1 MKINWQAT
9 LMTITLVASG
19 MAAGSILA
27 DAHGAPAAA
36 VQSAPDCRD
45 GAQWSQSFPASD
57 STAAYNVTWTCTA
70 GKILPTVV
78 QPSSAPAPAPAAVPA
93 PVKPKP
99 GRQIACA
106 QAVPTGAVASSC
118 LPVR

>member
-19 MAAGSILA
+19 MVAGSILA
-27 DAHGAPAAA
+27 DAHGTPAAA
-36 VQSAPDCRD
+36 VQAVTPDCRD

-57 STAAYNVTWTCTA
+57 GTAAYNVTWTCTA

-78 QPSSAPAPAPAAVPA
+78 QPSSAPAPAAVPA

-99 GRQIACA
+99 GRPIACA